1 MPSQPVRSPL
11 GNCDRYGPRSQHAA
25 RQSVAHQLSEFRSA
39 ASADRR
45 DVGRRRLVQLG
56 GRPAPYRD
64 CSARRPMRKHF
75 IAQETV
81 RGDDAVPAI
90 MRRGAVGGTRPGQGR
105 AGAGARTRGAIG
117 TARNGPPIIA
127 QGLARHFYGPS
138 VLRRRHSGRLS
149 HRSWLALPVL
159 VMVWGCAWGRGKP
172 LPFGAARGQSWAT
185 SSTIFCCSPV
195 WHYSSRGL
203 SSRPRACS
211 SDAAP
216 LLSDAPRAVCAS
228 T

>member
-1 MPSQPVRSPL
+1 MAVPGLTARPARL
-11 GNCDRYGPRSQHAA
+11 HAA
-25 RQSVAHQLSEFRSA
+25 RSASTHAANPCLPNAPPVADAERSA
-39 ASADRR
+39 SSQPNPSRR
-45 DVGRRRLVQLG
+45 KSC
-56 GRPAPYRD
+56 PAPT
-64 CSARRPMRKHF
+64 A
-75 IAQETV
+75 AE
-81 RGDDAVPAI
+81 PATTSPQLPGQSRI
-90 MRRGAVGGTRPGQGR
+90 KPCGPITANPTPGKNGSTSGGTR
-105 AGAGARTRGAIG
+105 ASAA
-117 TARNGPPIIA
+117 
-127 QGLARHFYGPS
+127 GLALSACARPNAIEPPLEGRDPAAFWPRHRS
-138 VLRRRHSGRLS
+138 NAEARVLRRRHSGGLS

-195 WHYSSRGL
+195 WRYSSRGL